1 MSARPCGS
9 PGGSIEWL
17 MASDIPSKPVDPKL
31 PSRDVGDSVVLERRT
46 QRTKPPQMYQV
57 VMLNDDYTPMEFVVD
72 VLMDIF
78 GKGEAEAV
86 HIMLKVHVEG
96 SGLAGVYPFEIAE
109 TKVEEVHARARA
121 EGHPLKAVMEEGDA

>member
-1 MSARPCGS
+1 
-9 PGGSIEWL
+9 
-17 MASDIPSKPVDPKL
+17 MAKENPAND
-31 PSRDVGDSVVLERRT
+31 VLERT
-46 QRTKPPQMYQV
+46 DTVKKEKKTPPYRVLLM
-57 VMLNDDYTPMEFVVD
+57 NDDYTPMEFVVE

-109 TKVEEVHARARA
+109 TKVEEVHARAHA
-121 EGHPLKAVMEEGDA
+121 EGHHLKATLEEGEA